1 MNYKDLIKA
10 TEICVFVVAEGVMMA
25 KVLFIIYN
33 QKLVIILLKELQ
45 EMANESKIFVIT

>member
-1 MNYKDLIKA
+1 
-10 TEICVFVVAEGVMMA
+10 MA

-45 EMANESKIFVIT
+45 EMANESKTFVMISSINNESLNC